1 MDVNI
6 KEDLS
11 TLTTINESV
20 FTKLVNKIEWCI
32 SDGVEKAI
40 KSGENQVMEMLLSVW
55 EFFQNNILTKP
66 AFFIGFIVLAG
77 YALLGKKWYECLAGF
92 IKVTIVFNS
101 PILIISGFVPLFFDN
116 ATFAV
121 FDCVID
127 IVSER
132 RHPT

>member
-40 KSGENQVMEMLLSVW
+40 KSGENQANIDLDFGVLKIH
-55 EFFQNNILTKP
+55 FDNNEIKYKFVPSQKFEKILTN
-66 AFFIGFIVLAG
+66 
-77 YALLGKKWYECLAGF
+77 
-92 IKVTIVFNS
+92 TIVNERNDLVLNIEES
-101 PILIISGFVPLFFDN
+101 LVSKLTNTYKNFF
-116 ATFAV
+116 
-121 FDCVID
+121 
-127 IVSER
+127 
-132 RHPT
+132 

>member
-40 KSGENQVMEMLLSVW
+40 KSGENQV
-55 EFFQNNILTKP
+55 NID
-66 AFFIGFIVLAG
+66 FD
-77 YALLGKKWYECLAGF
+77 LGTLM
-92 IKVTIVFNS
+92 IN
-101 PILIISGFVPLFFDN
+101 FDN
-116 ATFAV
+116 EQIRYKFKPSQKLEK
-121 FDCVID
+121 VITNTVVNERND
-127 IVSER
+127 LVLNIEESLVSKL
-132 RHPT
+132 TNTYKNFF

>member
-40 KSGENQVMEMLLSVW
+40 KSGENQV
-55 EFFQNNILTKP
+55 NID
-66 AFFIGFIVLAG
+66 FD
-77 YALLGKKWYECLAGF
+77 LGTLM
-92 IKVTIVFNS
+92 IN
-101 PILIISGFVPLFFDN
+101 FDN
-116 ATFAV
+116 EQIRYKFKPSQKLEKVVTNTV
-121 FDCVID
+121 VN
-127 IVSER
+127 ER
-132 RHPT
+132 NDLVLNIEESLISKLTNTYKNFF

>member
-40 KSGENQVMEMLLSVW
+40 KSGENQV
-55 EFFQNNILTKP
+55 NID
-66 AFFIGFIVLAG
+66 FD
-77 YALLGKKWYECLAGF
+77 LGTLM
-92 IKVTIVFNS
+92 IN
-101 PILIISGFVPLFFDN
+101 FDN
-116 ATFAV
+116 EQIRYKFKPSQKLEK
-121 FDCVID
+121 
-127 IVSER
+127 IVTNTVVNER
-132 RHPT
+132 NDLVLNIEESLISKLTNTYKNFF

>member
-40 KSGENQVMEMLLSVW
+40 KSGENQV
-55 EFFQNNILTKP
+55 NID
-66 AFFIGFIVLAG
+66 FD
-77 YALLGKKWYECLAGF
+77 LGTLM
-92 IKVTIVFNS
+92 IN
-101 PILIISGFVPLFFDN
+101 FDN
-116 ATFAV
+116 EQIRYKFKPSQKLEKVVTNTV
-121 FDCVID
+121 VNERNDLVLNIEESL
-127 IVSER
+127 VSKL
-132 RHPT
+132 TNTYKNFF

>member
-40 KSGENQVMEMLLSVW
+40 KSGENQV
-55 EFFQNNILTKP
+55 NIDFDLGTLT
-66 AFFIGFIVLAG
+66 I
-77 YALLGKKWYECLAGF
+77 
-92 IKVTIVFNS
+92 N
-101 PILIISGFVPLFFDN
+101 FDN
-116 ATFAV
+116 EQIRYKFKPSQKLEKVVTNTV
-121 FDCVID
+121 VN
-127 IVSER
+127 ER
-132 RHPT
+132 NDLVLNIEESLISKLTNTYKNFF

>member
-40 KSGENQVMEMLLSVW
+40 KSGENQV
-55 EFFQNNILTKP
+55 NIDFDLGTLT
-66 AFFIGFIVLAG
+66 I
-77 YALLGKKWYECLAGF
+77 
-92 IKVTIVFNS
+92 N
-101 PILIISGFVPLFFDN
+101 FDN
-116 ATFAV
+116 EQIRYKFKPSQKLEK
-121 FDCVID
+121 
-127 IVSER
+127 IVTNTVVNER
-132 RHPT
+132 NDLVLNIEESLISKLTNTYKNFF

>member
-40 KSGENQVMEMLLSVW
+40 KSGENQV
-55 EFFQNNILTKP
+55 NID
-66 AFFIGFIVLAG
+66 FD
-77 YALLGKKWYECLAGF
+77 LGTLM
-92 IKVTIVFNS
+92 IN
-101 PILIISGFVPLFFDN
+101 FDN
-116 ATFAV
+116 EQIRYKFKPSQKLEKAV
-121 FDCVID
+121 TNTV
-127 IVSER
+127 VNER
-132 RHPT
+132 NDLVLNIEESLISKLTNTYKNFF

>member
-40 KSGENQVMEMLLSVW
+40 KSGENQV
-55 EFFQNNILTKP
+55 NIN
-66 AFFIGFIVLAG
+66 FD
-77 YALLGKKWYECLAGF
+77 LGTLM
-92 IKVTIVFNS
+92 IN
-101 PILIISGFVPLFFDN
+101 FDN
-116 ATFAV
+116 EQIRYKFKPSQKLEKVVTNTV
-121 FDCVID
+121 VN
-127 IVSER
+127 ER
-132 RHPT
+132 NDLVLNIEESLISKLTNTYKNFF

>member
-40 KSGENQVMEMLLSVW
+40 KSGENQV
-55 EFFQNNILTKP
+55 NID
-66 AFFIGFIVLAG
+66 FD
-77 YALLGKKWYECLAGF
+77 LGTLM
-92 IKVTIVFNS
+92 IN
-101 PILIISGFVPLFFDN
+101 FDN
-116 ATFAV
+116 EQIKYKFKPSQKLEK
-121 FDCVID
+121 
-127 IVSER
+127 IVTNTVVNER
-132 RHPT
+132 NDLVLNIEESLISKLTNTYKNFF